1 MKRYYSAMSI
11 SVQSL
16 YSATKDIYR
25 IKVIAGKDGMNR
37 NVSWMYYTEDE
48 STIAFLR
55 GGELAVTTGLHLERS
70 VQNGKPFNDGETA
83 HSIMTEEEKM
93 HATTEYLAHFITE
106 LTERNASG
114 LILNTGKYIND
125 IPEEICA
132 MCDRLSFPLLT
143 MPWEIHLI
151 DIMQDYGNRIVSD
164 RQKVMT
170 TEKALSNALFFPEQF
185 DSAQLDGTRFAG
197 AEKYSVI
204 LMQIPEE
211 FFNGEEEK
219 IRRYMDFSFNGKLRI
234 MPSEFAC
241 ILHKNHIVYVF
252 HSDARNVAQTLCT
265 VASHDRY
272 FKGMKIAVSAVCRT
286 PEELSNEY
294 RHAKLALSFCAPE
307 ETLCDYNSLG
317 IYRLLAEVQDRRILE
332 AFYEETLGKL
342 AFFSEDKRNDYLNTL
357 SLYLE
362 SSGKIQKTAEE
373 NATHRNTVNYRIHKI
388 AEMLGID
395 IQDGQ
400 TRYKIQTALYIRKL
414 LQRTECTQEQRL

>member
-1 MKRYYSAMSI
+1 MKRYYSAMSV
-11 SVQSL
+11 SMQSL
-16 YSATKDIYR
+16 YSATKDTYR
-25 IKVIAGKDGMNR
+25 LKVIAGKEGMNR

-48 STIAFLR
+48 STISFIR

-93 HATTEYLAHFITE
+93 HATTEYLAHFITK
-106 LTERNASG
+106 LSERNISG
-114 LILNTGKYIND
+114 LILNVGKYITSV
-125 IPEEICA
+125 PEEICA
-132 MCDRLSFPLLT
+132 LCDRLSFPLLT

-342 AFFSEDKRNDYLNTL
+342 TFFSEDKRNDYLNTL

-414 LQRTECTQEQRL
+414 LKRTECTQEQRL

>member
-1 MKRYYSAMSI
+1 MKRYYSTMSI

-48 STIAFLR
+48 STISFIR

-197 AEKYSVI
+197 AEQYSVI
-204 LMQIPEE
+204 LMQLPEE

-414 LQRTECTQEQRL
+414 LKRTECTQEQRL

>member
-25 IKVIAGKDGMNR
+25 LKVIAGKDGMNR

-48 STIAFLR
+48 STISFIR

>member
-16 YSATKDIYR
+16 YSATKDTYR
-25 IKVIAGKDGMNR
+25 LKVIAGKEGMNR

-48 STIAFLR
+48 STISFIR

-342 AFFSEDKRNDYLNTL
+342 TFFSEDKRNDYLNTL

>member
-1 MKRYYSAMSI
+1 MKRYYSAMSV
-11 SVQSL
+11 SMQSL
-16 YSATKDIYR
+16 YSATKDTYR
-25 IKVIAGKDGMNR
+25 LKVIAGKEGMNR

-48 STIAFLR
+48 STISFIR

-185 DSAQLDGTRFAG
+185 DPAQLDGTRFAG

-241 ILHKNHIVYVF
+241 ILHESYIVYVF

-342 AFFSEDKRNDYLNTL
+342 TFFSEDKRNDYLNTL

-400 TRYKIQTALYIRKL
+400 TRYKIQTALYIQKL

>member
-1 MKRYYSAMSI
+1 MKRYYSAMSV
-11 SVQSL
+11 SMQSL
-16 YSATKDIYR
+16 YSATKDTYR
-25 IKVIAGKDGMNR
+25 LKVIAGKEGMNR

-48 STIAFLR
+48 STISFIR

-93 HATTEYLAHFITE
+93 HATTEYLAHFITK
-106 LTERNASG
+106 LSERNISG
-114 LILNTGKYIND
+114 LILNVGKYITSV
-125 IPEEICA
+125 PEEICA

-342 AFFSEDKRNDYLNTL
+342 TFFSEDKRNDYLNTL

-414 LQRTECTQEQRL
+414 LKRTECTQEQRL

>member
-1 MKRYYSAMSI
+1 MKRYYSAMSV
-11 SVQSL
+11 SMQSL
-16 YSATKDIYR
+16 YSATKDTYR
-25 IKVIAGKDGMNR
+25 LKVIAGKEGMNR

-48 STIAFLR
+48 STISFIR

-414 LQRTECTQEQRL
+414 LKRTECTQEQRL

>member
-55 GGELAVTTGLHLERS
+55 GGELAVTTGLSLERR
-70 VQNGKPFNDGETA
+70 VQNESALHGGTPE
-83 HSIMTEEEKM
+83 SIANAEI
-93 HATTEYLAHFITE
+93 EYLAHFITK
-106 LTERNASG
+106 LSERNISG
-114 LILNTGKYIND
+114 LILNVGKYITSV
-125 IPEEICA
+125 PEEICA
-132 MCDRLSFPLLT
+132 LCDRLSFPLLT

-151 DIMQDYGNRIVSD
+151 DVMQDYGNRIVSD

-272 FKGMKIAVSAVCRT
+272 FKGMKIAVSAVCGT

-294 RHAKLALSFCAPE
+294 RHAKLALSFCTPE

-342 AFFSEDKRNDYLNTL
+342 TFFSEDKRNDYLNTL

>member
-1 MKRYYSAMSI
+1 MKRYYSAMSV
-11 SVQSL
+11 SMQSL
-16 YSATKDIYR
+16 YSATKDTYR
-25 IKVIAGKDGMNR
+25 LKVIAGKEGMNR

-48 STIAFLR
+48 STISFIR

-132 MCDRLSFPLLT
+132 MCDRLSIPLLT

-185 DSAQLDGTRFAG
+185 DPAQLDGTRFAG

-241 ILHKNHIVYVF
+241 ILHESYIVYVF

-342 AFFSEDKRNDYLNTL
+342 TFFSEDKRNDYLNTL

-400 TRYKIQTALYIRKL
+400 TRYKIQTALYIQKL